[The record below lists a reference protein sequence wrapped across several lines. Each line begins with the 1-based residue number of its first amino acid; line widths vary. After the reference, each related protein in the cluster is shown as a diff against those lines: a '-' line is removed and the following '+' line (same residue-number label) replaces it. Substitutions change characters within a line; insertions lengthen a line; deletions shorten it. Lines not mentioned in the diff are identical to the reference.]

1 MVILLIM
8 TLNRR
13 TNKQSPMSDWGHA
26 MFSNKSADELY
37 HYGANLFT
45 VDSGDLVNIENFKNT
60 IIAKFDNAKKFLE
73 LEEMTPEE
81 FYDLFNPSD
90 IVDTAQAWDN
100 DKFIEWFSDNID
112 SSANGYLLQSGAVV
126 FNELIIKQLNYKTFR
141 ESLTSTKEMYKKGE
155 MN

>member
-1 MVILLIM
+1 M

-126 FNELIIKQLNYKTFR
+126 FNESIIKN
-141 ESLTSTKEMYKKGE
+141 ES
-155 MN
+155 

>member
-1 MVILLIM
+1 M